1 MIKNETTKFS
11 CILQKN
17 YEKIVYYL
25 VESKNFCIFANSFK
39 KPVLKQFNT
48 NNKWQKL

>member
-1 MIKNETTKFS
+1 MKLPNFHAFYRKIT
-11 CILQKN
+11 
-17 YEKIVYYL
+17 EKILYYL
-25 VESKNFCIFANSFK
+25 VESKNFRIFANSFK